1 MAIRPKGIPGTGL
14 CVCSHPHS
22 SLGYVLNL
30 RSGTFYKYSTF
41 VIRYCIPQTVGEL
54 PVNVLELIVY
64 RFKLVFKADRDGL
77 GNMWSN

>member
-1 MAIRPKGIPGTGL
+1 M
-14 CVCSHPHS
+14 
-22 SLGYVLNL
+22 
-30 RSGTFYKYSTF
+30 
-41 VIRYCIPQTVGEL
+41 IRYCIPQTVGEL